1 MLFPSTAVPR
11 FRRAL
16 ILVAVL
22 AVGLVAVPA
31 GAGETP
37 PAESSADSRL
47 AAARAEV
54 AAAEDAADAAT
65 ARYHEVQSRHAE
77 LLAEIDRINGE
88 MAAARARADD
98 LRVLVRRRAV
108 IAYTSAG
115 GGGIPF
121 LEQASGDDPL
131 QEARKH
137 ELLES
142 ANEHDNEALDELD
155 ELNGELEAQLGSLD
169 DARADAERAVEEMNA
184 QAQSLEAELATAQAA
199 QEDVEAQ
206 LAAEA
211 EARRAAERANRP
223 DVVTP
228 PPDDG
233 GGGGG
238 GGGGTN
244 PGGLVCPIAGPV
256 SYIDSWGFPRPQGPH
271 QGVDLM
277 SPSGTP
283 NVAVVSGT
291 VEMRAGG
298 TSGNGVYLNGD
309 NGDLYYY
316 FHLSGY
322 AGGPRR
328 VSQGEVVGYVG
339 NTGDASGGPTH
350 THFEVHPGHG
360 GAVNPYPYVAA
371 VC

>member
-1 MLFPSTAVPR
+1 
-11 FRRAL
+11 
-16 ILVAVL
+16 
-22 AVGLVAVPA
+22 
-31 GAGETP
+31 
-37 PAESSADSRL
+37 
-47 AAARAEV
+47 
-54 AAAEDAADAAT
+54 
-65 ARYHEVQSRHAE
+65 VQSRHAE

-88 MAAARARADD
+88 IAAARARADD

-121 LEQASGDDPL
+121 FEQASDDDPL
-131 QEARKH
+131 REARKQ

-142 ANEHDNEALDELD
+142 ANERDNEALDELD
-155 ELNGELEAQLGSLD
+155 ALNDELEAQLGSLD
-169 DARADAERAVEEMNA
+169 DARVDAERAVEEMNA
-184 QAQSLEAELATAQAA
+184 QTQSLEAELATAQAA
-199 QEDVEAQ
+199 YEEVEAL
-206 LAAEA
+206 LAAERA
-211 EARRAAERANRP
+211 ARRAAEEANQP
-223 DVVTP
+223 ETATP
-228 PPDDG
+228 PPGDS
-233 GGGGG
+233 GGG

-244 PGGLVCPIAGPV
+244 PGGLVCPIRGAV
-256 SYIDSWGFPRPQGPH
+256 SFIDSWGFPRPQGPH

-277 SPSGTP
+277 SPPGTP

-298 TSGNGVYLNGD
+298 TSGNGVYLSGD

-316 FHLSGY
+316 FHLSAY
-322 AGGPRR
+322 EGGARR
-328 VSQGEVVGYVG
+328 VAQGEVVGYVG
-339 NTGDASGGPTH
+339 NTGDASGGATH